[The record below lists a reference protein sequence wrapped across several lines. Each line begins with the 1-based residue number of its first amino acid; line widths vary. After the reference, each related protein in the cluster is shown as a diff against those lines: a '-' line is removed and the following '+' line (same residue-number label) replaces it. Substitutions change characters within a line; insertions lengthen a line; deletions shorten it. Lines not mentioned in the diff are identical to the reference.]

1 MSPLPSPTP
10 VRSAIL
16 RVIFSPMTLLLG
28 FVVFVIATCPGA
40 RGEES
45 LGLLMKN
52 DGLRSSTLDLSSF
65 DVPVAPNRPTAVIG
79 QSTRLDRAPVSSAR
93 SATPMERGLRHRDP
107 DSVDAESFRHSRAA
121 LPLLVD
127 PLTAGAARAP
137 SAKINP
143 MTGPAVGIRPKTPVA
158 GR

>member
-16 RVIFSPMTLLLG
+16 RMVFSPTGLLLG
-28 FVVFVIATCPGA
+28 FVVLLIVTCPGA

-45 LGLLMKN
+45 LGLLVTN
-52 DGLRSSTLDLSSF
+52 DGLRSSAVDLSNF
-65 DVPVAPNRPTAVIG
+65 DVPVPPSRPTPVIG
-79 QSTRLDRAPVSSAR
+79 RSSRYDRVPVSSAR
-93 SATPMERGLRHRDP
+93 SATPLERGLRDREP
-107 DSVDAESFRHSRAA
+107 RAVDAESFRHSRAA

-127 PLTAGAARAP
+127 PLTGDAARAP
-137 SAKINP
+137 SAKLNP
-143 MTGPAVGIRPKTPVA
+143 MTGPAVGIRPQTPVA